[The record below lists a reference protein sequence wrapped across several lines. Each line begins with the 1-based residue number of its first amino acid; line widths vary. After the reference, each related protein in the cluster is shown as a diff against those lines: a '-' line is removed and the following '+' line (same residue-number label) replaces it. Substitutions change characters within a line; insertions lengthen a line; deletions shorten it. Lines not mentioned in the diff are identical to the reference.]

1 MQTSAAPGSPEVA
14 DTETMMKQFREF
26 LYSYNKLSSMCFLDC
41 VEDFT
46 TRKVL
51 DKESSC
57 AINCMEKY
65 LKMTQRIT
73 QRFQEYQLS
82 QQSNSGHTIRD
93 LTSSK

>member
-1 MQTSAAPGSPEVA
+1 MQTTAATGGPEMA

-26 LYSYNKLSSMCFLDC
+26 LSSYNKLSSMCFIDC
-41 VEDFT
+41 VNDFT
-46 TRKVL
+46 TRQVL

-73 QRFQEYQLS
+73 QRFQEYQLL
-82 QQSNSGHTIRD
+82 QQGNTGPSIRD
-93 LTSSK
+93 LTSPK